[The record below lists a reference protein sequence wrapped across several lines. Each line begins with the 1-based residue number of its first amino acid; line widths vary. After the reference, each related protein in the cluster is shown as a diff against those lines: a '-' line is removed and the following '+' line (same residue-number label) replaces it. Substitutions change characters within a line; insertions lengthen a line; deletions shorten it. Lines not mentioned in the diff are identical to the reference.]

1 MDPSKRSRENFRL
14 GMDEWTESEE
24 EKENSPPAKRPRK
37 SLSLPKGKSRNV
49 RKITATSSTS
59 TSTSRWSFL
68 SETEEAIVSEKC
80 VPRNTAYSTKWAV
93 TTFST
98 WAKNRNTAFSDTPDK
113 LVPADVL
120 QSTDCKLL
128 CKWLSLFV
136 AEARKQ
142 DGSCY
147 PPKSLYL
154 LMTGLLRH
162 MRSSLGDKCPNFLDT
177 KLPSFEPLHN
187 AMDNV
192 FRQLRADGVG
202 AESKATEVFSKE
214 EEDLLWSSGTLSTDS
229 PKGLFNA
236 VFFLNGKSFCLRG
249 GDEHRNLKLSQFT
262 REANR
267 YKYVESAS
275 KNRAGGL
282 GQLRV
287 KNKTVYIDMVPE
299 AGIRCH
305 VYVLDMYF

>member
-1 MDPSKRSRENFRL
+1 
-14 GMDEWTESEE
+14 
-24 EKENSPPAKRPRK
+24 
-37 SLSLPKGKSRNV
+37 
-49 RKITATSSTS
+49 
-59 TSTSRWSFL
+59 
-68 SETEEAIVSEKC
+68 
-80 VPRNTAYSTKWAV
+80 
-93 TTFST
+93 
-98 WAKNRNTAFSDTPDK
+98 
-113 LVPADVL
+113 
-120 QSTDCKLL
+120 
-128 CKWLSLFV
+128 
-136 AEARKQ
+136 
-142 DGSCY
+142 
-147 PPKSLYL
+147 
-154 LMTGLLRH
+154 

-287 KNKTVYIDMVPE
+287 KKQNCLYWYGTWGRNSLSCLCARHVFLKTSTGSFWTRWLLCKTCWKISIVSTLVYFCCCRKKRVTDN
-299 AGIRCH
+299 GQKY
-305 VYVLDMYF
+305 VYSGRYYWS